1 MNILVTGGAG
11 YIGSVTVEA
20 LLERGHRVTVLDN
33 LSTGHREAVHP
44 DAGFVLADLRDTER
58 VAHTLEEHAVEAV
71 VHFAASSLVGESMQV
86 PLKYFENNA
95 AGTLSLLEAVTA
107 GGVRRFV
114 FSSTAALYGT
124 PDATPIPEAA
134 AIRPESV
141 YGESKHMVERMLHWL
156 SATEGL
162 GCAALRYF
170 NAAGASDRYGEDH
183 RPETHLIPLVLQ
195 VALGQRDEIA
205 IFGDDYDTTDGTA
218 VRDYVHVKD
227 LADAHILALE
237 ALEAGDERVYNLGN
251 GAGFSVRDVIDVCR
265 EVTGMEIPAEVAPRR
280 PGDPPILVADTS
292 KIYDELGWQPKRP
305 DLSEIVRSAWRWHR
319 AHPDGY
325 RA

>member
-1 MNILVTGGAG
+1 
-11 YIGSVTVEA
+11 
-20 LLERGHRVTVLDN
+20 
-33 LSTGHREAVHP
+33 
-44 DAGFVLADLRDTER
+44 LADLRDTAR
-58 VAHTLEEHAVEAV
+58 VAHTLEEHAVDAV

-95 AGTLSLLEAVTA
+95 AGTLSLLQAVTA

-124 PDATPIPEAA
+124 PDATPIPEDA

-162 GCAALRYF
+162 GFAALRYF

-205 IFGDDYDTTDGTA
+205 IFGDDYDTPDGTA
-218 VRDYVHVKD
+218 VRDYVHVQD
-227 LADAHILALE
+227 LAEAHILALE
-237 ALEAGDERVYNLGN
+237 ALEGGDERVYNLGN
-251 GAGFSVRDVIDVCR
+251 GSGFSVRDVIEVCR
-265 EVTGMEIPAEVAPRR
+265 QVTGRDIPAEVAPRR
-280 PGDPPILVADTS
+280 AGDPPILVADTS
-292 KIYDELGWQPKRP
+292 KIHDELGWEPKRP
-305 DLSEIVRSAWRWHR
+305 ELSEIVRSAWRWHR